1 MFITGVV
8 DTVLLIDRVLVVFSI
23 PFDLSILLT
32 PEEVLIL
39 LISEVISV
47 DGVDSVVLMDVLLVV
62 MFVTGVV
69 DTVLLMD
76 VLLVV
81 MFITGVVDTVVLM

>member
-1 MFITGVV
+1 M
-8 DTVLLIDRVLVVFSI
+8 LLVVFSI
-23 PFDLSILLT
+23 PFDLSIFLT

-39 LISEVISV
+39 LIFEVISV

-69 DTVLLMD
+69 DTVLLM
-76 VLLVV
+76 
-81 MFITGVVDTVVLM
+81 

>member
-47 DGVDSVVLMDVLLVV
+47 DGVDSVVLMDRLLVV

-69 DTVLLMD
+69 DTV
-76 VLLVV
+76 
-81 MFITGVVDTVVLM
+81 VLM